1 MMKDH
6 THHMIAY
13 AGLGGLYF
21 KHYIWPVIEKFVLKR
36 VEKTEALEEERI
48 IEIVERWHHDKNKR
62 KRR

>member
-1 MMKDH
+1 
-6 THHMIAY
+6 MIAY